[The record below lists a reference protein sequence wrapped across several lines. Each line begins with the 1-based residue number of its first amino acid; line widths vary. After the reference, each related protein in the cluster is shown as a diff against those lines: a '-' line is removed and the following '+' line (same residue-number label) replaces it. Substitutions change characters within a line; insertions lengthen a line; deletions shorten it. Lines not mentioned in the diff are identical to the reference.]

1 METPLDRF
9 LSRVRHDLV
18 KRMLWAAR
26 DRRDLG
32 GPVLPGELITTI
44 LDDEGNPTSPRARF
58 AGLCEDV
65 DGLVPIAG
73 EQFAA
78 ALDAAAAAA
87 RADDLPNV
95 LALEAAFEALARTVK
110 KGMSDAPN
118 LGDR

>member
-1 METPLDRF
+1 METPMDRF

-32 GPVLPGELITTI
+32 GPVMPGELVATI
-44 LDDEGNPTSPRARF
+44 LDDEGHPTSPRACF

-65 DGLVPIAG
+65 EGLDPGAR
-73 EQFAA
+73 ERFAA

-87 RADDLPNV
+87 RADDLTKV
-95 LALEAAFEALARTVK
+95 LALEAAFEDLARTVK
-110 KGMSDAPN
+110 KGTHDAPN
-118 LGDR
+118 LGD